1 MGGYRSWTTCKPF
14 QSTMGCFRIVDALLF
29 WLDPKLRFWSD
40 QINSIYLK
48 MYFLPTRSKKGLK
61 ESILQRSMRF
71 MIYGNKIGMPQG
83 WLVLMGFGFVWWDFL
98 WIGRLASSCSPPS
111 CYIGISTEMVRRLPR
126 RRPGMLEK
134 THEHEKHDLISMD
147 HDQKIKKCKLC
158 CKL

>member
-1 MGGYRSWTTCKPF
+1 VLGMGGYRSWTTCKPF

-111 CYIGISTEMVRRLPR
+111 CYMVSPQRWSDGSQEGDRECWR
-126 RRPGMLEK
+126 
-134 THEHEKHDLISMD
+134 
-147 HDQKIKKCKLC
+147 KLMNM
-158 CKL
+158 KNMT